1 MIIKQ
6 LIDEDFVNYKK
17 PSMFIGF
24 PLCSWK
30 CEVECGEGV
39 CQNGS
44 LANSPDINIS
54 IEEICN
60 RYMENDLTHALVL
73 GGLEPFDTWDSLLLL
88 ISHMRKYTDDDIVIY
103 TGYYSDEV
111 TNAINILKSYPNIIV
126 KFGRYVPNQNPHF
139 DDILGVDL
147 ASDNQYAKKI
157 S

>member
-103 TGYYSDEV
+103 TGYYSNEIESE
-111 TNAINILKSYPNIIV
+111 INILKEYPNIIV
-126 KFGRYVPNQNPHF
+126 KFGRYVPNQKPHH
-139 DDILGVDL
+139 DETLGVEL

>member
-60 RYMENDLTHALVL
+60 RYMENDLTHALVF

-88 ISHMRKYTDDDIVIY
+88 ISHMRKHTDDDIVIY
-103 TGYYSDEV
+103 TGYYSDEI

-139 DDILGVDL
+139 DNILGVDL